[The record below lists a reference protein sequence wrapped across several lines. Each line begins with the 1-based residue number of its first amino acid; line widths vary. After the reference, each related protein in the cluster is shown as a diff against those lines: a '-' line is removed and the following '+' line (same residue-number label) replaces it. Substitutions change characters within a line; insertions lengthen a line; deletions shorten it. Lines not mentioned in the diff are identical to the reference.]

1 MKIKSVEIDKAD
13 ALFYVGLF
21 MLGGGLC
28 ARAMWLGFCV
38 VGAILILVSTL
49 GALRK

>member
-1 MKIKSVEIDKAD
+1 MKIRSIEIDKTD
-13 ALFYVGLF
+13 LLFYVGLL

-38 VGAILILVSTL
+38 VGAILILVSIL
-49 GALRK
+49 GAFRK